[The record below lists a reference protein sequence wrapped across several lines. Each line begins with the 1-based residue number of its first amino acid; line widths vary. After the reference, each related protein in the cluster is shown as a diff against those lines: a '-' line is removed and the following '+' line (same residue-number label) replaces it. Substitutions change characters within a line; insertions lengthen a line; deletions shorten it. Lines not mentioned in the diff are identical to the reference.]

1 MTANKPLQMVM
12 RDMLFITWAVE
23 PDAARKL
30 VDARFELDTITDS
43 DSRTVAL
50 VSAVCFHVAEVRTS
64 IVPLPNLSFQQV
76 NYRIY
81 VRNGDVPAVCF
92 LEMKVNSR
100 MVTAMTSFLNVPVFY
115 EDIEITTT
123 PSGSGALGYRMRSPG
138 LQAEATIGQTDKETP
153 GDARAPHQFI
163 TQRLVGYAAAG
174 NGMYRIDVEQ
184 PGLDSI
190 SALIQNVKAPVLERI
205 GLLTAEQSAR
215 PYSVL
220 YVREGL
226 FGADAPIR
234 EW

>member
-1 MTANKPLQMVM
+1 M

-23 PDAARKL
+23 PDVVRKL
-30 VDARFELDTITDS
+30 VDARLELDTIADS
-43 DSRTVAL
+43 QGRAVAL
-50 VSAVCFHVAEVRTS
+50 VSAVCFQVAEVRTS
-64 IVPLPNLSFQQV
+64 IVPLPNLSFHQM

-81 VRNGDVPAVCF
+81 VRSGDIPAVLF
-92 LEMKVNSR
+92 VEMKVSSR
-100 MVTAMTSFLNVPVFY
+100 MVTAMTSFLNLPVFY

-123 PSGSGALGYRMRSPG
+123 PGGSGPLGYRLRSPG
-138 LQAEATIGQTDKETP
+138 LQAEAIIGQTDKETVSDGKISP
-153 GDARAPHQFI
+153 QFI
-163 TQRLVGYAAAG
+163 THRLIGYAAVG

-184 PGLDSI
+184 TGLESI
-190 SALIQNVKAPVLERI
+190 SALIQNVKAPGLERI